1 MQTIALMQTIVVLDH
16 LLCNRPAHPESM
28 DHLKKNLLC
37 GDLCLYKRLVSLDD
51 RLQKDDVSYSL
62 CKRMMHHILFANG
75 LCIIF
80 SLQKDYVSY
89 SLCKRPIPIMGGP
102 EASISKYLDI
112 EIQQP
117 CRYISAKVSEM
128 PTLGKLQ
135 TSTPSYIFTN
145 LHIRLKSNM
154 ISLPK
159 ILSFWCEILTWEDIS
174 KCRSALRSNDLLRR
188 RHSADFPSAKRA
200 RLTLIKQ
207 LWGQNFHLIQGY
219 T

>member
-1 MQTIALMQTIVVLDH
+1 M
-16 LLCNRPAHPESM
+16 
-28 DHLKKNLLC
+28 
-37 GDLCLYKRLVSLDD
+37 SLDD
-51 RLQKDDVSYSL
+51 VSHSL
-62 CKRMMHHILFANG
+62 CKRMMYHILFANG
-75 LCIIF
+75 
-80 SLQKDYVSY
+80 
-89 SLCKRPIPIMGGP
+89 RPNGPFPWWQEGGP

-117 CRYISAKVSEM
+117 CRYISTKVSQM

-135 TSTPSYIFTN
+135 TSTPFYIFTN

>member
-1 MQTIALMQTIVVLDH
+1 MLPQFVQPCWVALFATGRPIQKIWIICKQTFIVV
-16 LLCNRPAHPESM
+16 
-28 DHLKKNLLC
+28 NLAFTKAR
-37 GDLCLYKRLVSLDD
+37 CLWMPV
-51 RLQKDDVSYSL
+51 
-62 CKRMMHHILFANG
+62 CKRMMYHILFAKGQPNG
-75 LCIIF
+75 PLPWW
-80 SLQKDYVSY
+80 QE
-89 SLCKRPIPIMGGP
+89 GGP
-102 EASISKYLDI
+102 EASISKYLVI
-112 EIQQP
+112 EVQQP
-117 CRYISAKVSEM
+117 CRYISAKVSQM

-135 TSTPSYIFTN
+135 TSTPSYTFTN